1 MKRFIIVLLLSIC
14 GPAAYGQEK
23 IVKVACIGDSVTYGT
38 GIEDRENDSYP
49 SQLQQLLGDGYDVGN
64 FGRPGATLLR
74 KGHRPY
80 MDQPEFKDALEF
92 AGDIAV
98 IHLGLN
104 DTDPRN
110 WPNYRDEFIGDYL
123 ALTDSL
129 RKSNPSVRILIAL
142 MSPITPKHQRFISG
156 TRDWHSDIQEAIATA
171 AEAAGAELIDFHSQ
185 LHSRPDLLPD
195 SLHPNAEGAGILAS
209 TVRSAITGDYGGL
222 QMPEIFSDGMV
233 LQRNMPIIVSGTADA
248 GAEVSL
254 RLEGPFRT
262 IKMKTVATLSGKWSM
277 ELRPLEAARD
287 MELTI
292 ESKGKRLEFKDIAA
306 GEVWLCSGQSN
317 MAFMLCESSD
327 AGETPADPDLRIFN
341 MKPKWETKNET
352 WSNEAIESVQRL
364 DYYKNTRWE
373 RCDGENVRGFSAVG
387 YHFGRMLRDSL
398 DVPVGLIC
406 NAVGG
411 SATES
416 WIDRLTLELHLPAI
430 LNDWMNNDFIQKWVR
445 ERGAFNI
452 GYPESGATRH
462 PYEPCYLYESGIAP
476 LDRFPIK
483 GVIWYQG
490 ESNAHNVEAHEMLFG
505 LLTESWRA
513 NWNNPDMPFHF
524 VQLSSLDRPS
534 WTWFRDSQRRL
545 SETTPHS
552 GMAVCSDI
560 GDSLDVHPRIKKPV
574 GERLAR
580 LALHEDYGF
589 DIIPSGPMFSKAEA
603 SDGQITVEFLYS
615 EGLHTSD
622 GKAVRCFE
630 IAGKDG
636 IFHPVDA
643 VIENDRIIIDPKG
656 MIPYHVRYGW
666 QPFTRA
672 NLVNGNEL
680 PASTFIADIFR
691 PDVSQMTSRDSVRY

>member
-14 GPAAYGQEK
+14 GLAAYGQEK

-49 SQLQQLLGDGYDVGN
+49 SQLQQLLGDGYEVGN

-277 ELRPLEAARD
+277 ELKPLEAARD

-513 NWNNPDMPFHF
+513 NWNNTDMPFHF

>member
-1 MKRFIIVLLLSIC
+1 MKRFIIVLLLSVC
-14 GPAAYGQEK
+14 GLAAYGQEK

-49 SQLQQLLGDGYDVGN
+49 SQLQRLLGDGYEVGN
-64 FGRPGATLLR
+64 FGRPGATLLK

-80 MDQPEFKDALEF
+80 MAQPEFKDALEF

-129 RKSNPSVRILIAL
+129 RRSNPSVRILIAL
-142 MSPITPKHQRFISG
+142 MSPITPKHNRFISG

-171 AEAAGAELIDFHSQ
+171 ADAAHAELIDFHSQ

-209 TVRSAITGDYGGL
+209 TVYSAITGDYGGL
-222 QMPEIFSDGMV
+222 QMPEIYSDGMV
-233 LQRNMPIIVSGTADA
+233 LQRNMPVTVSGTADA

-254 RLEGPFRT
+254 KLEGPFRT
-262 IKMKTVATLSGKWSM
+262 VRMKTVTPSSGKWSM
-277 ELRPLEAARD
+277 VLKPLEAARD
-287 MELTI
+287 LRLTI
-292 ESKGKRLEFKDIAA
+292 ESKGKRLEYKDLAA

-317 MAFMLCESSD
+317 MAFMLCESDD
-327 AGETPADPDLRIFN
+327 AGEIQADPDLRIFN

-352 WSNEAIESVQRL
+352 WDSEAIRSVQML
-364 DYYKNTRWE
+364 DYYNNAGWE
-373 RCDGENVRGFSAVG
+373 KCDGENVRGFSAVG

-398 DVPVGLIC
+398 EVPIGLIC

-416 WIDRLTLELHLPAI
+416 WIDRSTLELYLPAI

-445 ERGAFNI
+445 ERAAFNI
-452 GYPESGATRH
+452 GYPESGAIRH
-462 PYEPCYLYESGIAP
+462 PYEPCYLFETGIAP

-490 ESNAHNVEAHEMLFG
+490 ESNAHNVEAHEMLFS
-505 LLTESWRA
+505 LLTESWRS

-545 SETTPHS
+545 SERIPHS

-580 LALHEDYGF
+580 IALCEDYGF
-589 DIIPSGPMFSKAEA
+589 DMVPSGPLFSKAEV

-622 GKAVRCFE
+622 GKAVICFE

-636 IFHPVDA
+636 IFHPADA

-656 MIPYHVRYGW
+656 MTPYHVRYGW

-672 NLVNGNEL
+672 NLVNGAGL
-680 PASTFIADIFR
+680 PASTFRSEIAR
-691 PDVSQMTSRDSVRY
+691 

>member
-14 GPAAYGQEK
+14 GLAAYGQEK

-49 SQLQQLLGDGYDVGN
+49 SQLQQLLGDGYEVGN

-233 LQRNMPIIVSGTADA
+233 LQRNMPLIVSGTADA

-277 ELRPLEAARD
+277 ELKPLEAARD

-580 LALHEDYGF
+580 LALHKDYGF

-636 IFHPVDA
+636 IFYPVDA

-691 PDVSQMTSRDSVRY
+691 PDVSQMTS

>member
-14 GPAAYGQEK
+14 GLAAYGQEK

-38 GIEDRENDSYP
+38 GIEDRKNDSYP
-49 SQLQQLLGDGYDVGN
+49 SQLQLLLGDGYEVGN

-129 RKSNPSVRILIAL
+129 RRSNPSVRILIAL
-142 MSPITPKHQRFISG
+142 MSPITPKHNRFISG

-171 AEAAGAELIDFHSQ
+171 AGAADAELIDFHSQ

-209 TVRSAITGDYGGL
+209 TVYSAISGDYGGL
-222 QMPEIFSDGMV
+222 QMPEIYSDGMV
-233 LQRNMPIIVSGTADA
+233 LQRNMPVTVSGTADA
-248 GAEVSL
+248 GAEVFL
-254 RLEGPFRT
+254 KLEGPFRT
-262 IKMKTVATLSGKWSM
+262 VRMKTVTPLSGKWSM
-277 ELRPLEAARD
+277 ELKPLEAARD
-287 MELTI
+287 LKLTI
-292 ESKGKRLEFKDIAA
+292 ESKGKRLEYKDMAA

-317 MAFMLCESSD
+317 MAFMLCESTD

-352 WSNEAIESVQRL
+352 WDSEAIRSVQML
-364 DYYKNTRWE
+364 DYYNNAGWE
-373 RCDGENVRGFSAVG
+373 KCDGENVRGFSAVA
-387 YHFGRMLRDSL
+387 YHFGRMLCDSL
-398 DVPVGLIC
+398 EVPIGLIC

-416 WIDRLTLELHLPAI
+416 WIDRSTLELYLPAI
-430 LNDWMNNDFIQKWVR
+430 LNDWMHNDFIQKWVR
-445 ERGAFNI
+445 ERAGFNI
-452 GYPESGATRH
+452 GYPESGAIRH
-462 PYEPCYLYESGIAP
+462 PYEPCYLFETGIAP

-490 ESNAHNVEAHEMLFG
+490 ESNAHNVEAHEMLFR
-505 LLTESWRA
+505 LLTESWRS

-545 SETTPHS
+545 SETIPHS
-552 GMAVCSDI
+552 GMAICSDI

-580 LALHEDYGF
+580 IALCEDYGF
-589 DIIPSGPMFSKAEA
+589 EMVPSGPLFSKAEV
-603 SDGQITVEFLYS
+603 SDNLITVEFLHS

-622 GKAVRCFE
+622 GEAVRCFE

-636 IFHPVDA
+636 IFHPADA
-643 VIENDRIIIDPKG
+643 VIENNRIIIDPKG
-656 MIPYHVRYGW
+656 MTPYHIRYAW

-672 NLVNGNEL
+672 NLVNGAGL
-680 PASTFIADIFR
+680 PASTFRSEIAR
-691 PDVSQMTSRDSVRY
+691 